1 MLFTV
6 IDLVKLGYPQQQPVI
21 GEIRKQVQ
29 ATETRMRATYAETR
43 QRVLMRL
50 DELENLLS
58 DPAHWWNSADSHAQT
73 RALFTQFSASL
84 RANFG
89 VDARAW
95 QLLEDETHRETR
107 CAAIVDALA
116 SYRLDRQSWERV
128 LLG

>member
-1 MLFTV
+1 
-6 IDLVKLGYPQQQPVI
+6 
-21 GEIRKQVQ
+21 VQ

-50 DELENLLS
+50 DELESLLS

-128 LLG
+128 LLVWCNE

>member
-6 IDLVKLGYPQQQPVI
+6 IDLVKLGYPEQQPVI
-21 GEIRKQVQ
+21 GEIHEQVQ
-29 ATETRMRATYAETR
+29 ATETSMRAHYTETR

-50 DELENLLS
+50 DELESLLS
-58 DPAHWWNSADSHAQT
+58 DTSHWWNSDDSHAQT
-73 RALFTQFSASL
+73 RALFEQFTATL

-89 VDARAW
+89 ADARSW
-95 QLLEDETHRETR
+95 QLLDDETHRETR

-128 LLG
+128 LQG